1 MEVSERTVD
10 TLPESELLVAARR
23 GDPAAFEQ
31 LVSRHRRELYA
42 HCYRM
47 LGSVQDA
54 EDAVQESL
62 LGAWRGLANFEGR
75 GSVRAWLYQITTN
88 ACLRLISRR
97 PRRILSPDYGPPR
110 RNTDDLGDPV
120 TGPIWLEPWP
130 DDEPAGAPGAV
141 DPAARYLRRES
152 VELAFVAALQHL
164 PGTQRAVLILRE
176 VLEFPSADV
185 ARILDTTLPAV
196 NSALQRARKAV
207 RQRVPETTQQ
217 AELDAI
223 GTRGQRE
230 LVDAFMRAWERA
242 DVAALVDLLAEDA
255 RFTMPPLPA
264 WFRGQEDIGRFFTD
278 QMFRAPWRLVPLGAN
293 GQPAFAGYRGEAAG
307 DRFRLAGINVL
318 AIRTGR
324 IAWIASFLDPDVH
337 RHFGLPSELRPDD
350 SRAER

>member
-1 MEVSERTVD
+1 MARGAFPAAFAWPAAVGRHGHGPGRILRRLGVGPGDAAAGWPPGRATTRQPPGDQPTLRIQVRQEPPIASQATSSDAASSYQGERWTLDSPEGVCPGQPVVEVSERTVD

-54 EDAVQESL
+54 EDALQESL

-141 DPAARYLRRES
+141 DPR
-152 VELAFVAALQHL
+152 
-164 PGTQRAVLILRE
+164 PGTCGGRA
-176 VLEFPSADV
+176 
-185 ARILDTTLPAV
+185 
-196 NSALQRARKAV
+196 
-207 RQRVPETTQQ
+207 
-217 AELDAI
+217 
-223 GTRGQRE
+223 
-230 LVDAFMRAWERA
+230 
-242 DVAALVDLLAEDA
+242 
-255 RFTMPPLPA
+255 
-264 WFRGQEDIGRFFTD
+264 
-278 QMFRAPWRLVPLGAN
+278 
-293 GQPAFAGYRGEAAG
+293 
-307 DRFRLAGINVL
+307 
-318 AIRTGR
+318 
-324 IAWIASFLDPDVH
+324 
-337 RHFGLPSELRPDD
+337 
-350 SRAER
+350 